1 QNYTDSSG
9 IHGRCDTPANLLSKG
24 CQSNFIEFPI
34 SKVEIHK
41 NKPLSIGIQKNNSDV
56 TQISPQ
62 KLTFR
67 LRPGNEETIEI
78 KVRQTEDYPVDLYY
92 LMDLSASMDDDL
104 NTIKELG
111 STLSKEMSKLTSN
124 FRLGFGSFVE
134 KPVSPFIKTT
144 AEEINNPCSSVPR
157 NCLPTFGYKHVLPL
171 TNDAERF
178 NEIVKEQKI
187 SANIDT
193 PEGGFDAIMQAAVC
207 KEYPTIG
214 QLTDKLVQ
222 NNVLLIFAVT
232 KEQVY
237 LYENYAKLIPGATVG
252 QLQKDSGN
260 ILQLIIDAYKELRS
274 EVELEVLGDTEGL
287 NLSFTAICNNGTIF
301 PRQRKCSHIKVG
313 DTVSFNM
320 TVSLPSCEK
329 RRRQIVIKPVGL
341 SDALEIDI
349 QLECSCNCQK
359 EAEMNSSKCSKGK
372 GSFEC
377 GVCACNPGYMGPYC
391 ECNENSLSTNSCK
404 RSPEQSS
411 CSGRGDC
418 YCGQCICHFSVYGNI
433 YGPYCE
439 CDNFSCVR
447 FKGLQCGG
455 DGLVNI
461 VTAQL
466 TLTPV
471 FLRMEYCVVE
481 EVNAFVEHVFA
492 QIPGPR
498 VAHVKDALHVV
509 ILVVPNDFSKDKSIP
524 CSLQGENECVTTF
537 LMATDEQGRTI
548 IHSIKQKDCP
558 QPPNIPMI
566 MLGVSL
572 AILLMGIVLLCI
584 WKLLVSFQDRKE
596 VAKFEA
602 ERSKAKWQTV
612 SPAAAIRRQL
622 PPMFLFFPPVV
633 YSADYLELKLL
644 FSPDKGMF
652 IIQSEH
658 LNLCIKADTVRLVLE
673 DCNQL
678 SKYMLWKWVS
688 KRHLFNIGRSTCLGL
703 NISNEE
709 QPLSLLE
716 CDSAQ
721 HSLWWNCNGKL
732 LVGASQYKLAVE
744 NGKHI
749 VAKRITN
756 HEWKQ
761 YMSYDE
767 DLCERPFQ
775 ETYTLLGN
783 SLGFPC
789 IFPFKYKNKW
799 YYECT
804 RESREFYWC
813 ATTSQY
819 ERDEKWG
826 FCPNA
831 DLTDRAL
838 GENHCVVFNLKAQYD
853 WQSYKCES
861 GLPYVCKKYGNSTAY
876 ETFDIWKYHPTRCN
890 TGWYPYNRNCY
901 KLHKEE
907 KNWNEAL
914 LSCQTDNSN
923 LISITSLADVEL
935 LINLLEDENVT
946 ETWIGLNSNK
956 TPVIFQW
963 SDGSSVT
970 FTNWHK
976 QEPNIFQRTSQLCV
990 SAQGSAGHWQ
1000 VKNCEDRYFYICK
1013 IAGRFENDTSK
1024 EESDCSEGWE
1034 RHGGFCYKIDNT
1046 PRSFEH
1052 ASSGYYCPPSL
1063 VTVTNRFEQAFI
1075 NSMIRSMVET
1085 DNTYFWIALQDL
1097 NNTGEYFWLTT
1108 EGKNQPV
1115 SYTNWNKHQPSHSG
1129 GCVVVRRGQP
1139 LGYWEVKNCR
1149 SFKAMSLCKQKIESY
1164 EEHEPNFEEP
1174 LDVCYPGWE
1183 SESNL
1188 LSCYKVFH
1196 NEKVLMKRTW
1206 DEAEALC
1213 QDLGAHLASFTHVY
1227 EEDFLNTFLNKM
1239 FDRAEER
1246 QFWIGFNKRNPL
1258 SGGTWEWS
1266 DGTPVVSAF
1275 LQNIYVEDDSRNCAA
1290 YKVNRTILPLHCNGK
1305 REWIC
1310 KIPKEP
1316 PWSYYQGAEYLFHIS
1331 ASEWTIFEFIC
1342 GWLRGEIVTIQS
1354 SNEQEFI
1361 HSRIK
1366 QCFLIQIPKDPDHL
1380 TNWYSAQ
1387 TFCSEQDGSLASI
1400 ENEVEQAFITMNLF
1414 GQKTSVWIGLQ
1425 SDDYGKWVNEHPK
1438 VYSNWLPVVE
1448 VVHGQRYN
1456 SANIQE
1462 QVPLCTLVS
1471 NNPNFHFTGKWYLE
1485 SCQKNYGFICQK
1497 TQDTS
1502 RHAIDASE
1510 MYPVP
1515 DTLEYGNRTYKLI
1528 HGNMTWFAAL
1538 KTCMANGTEL
1548 VSVTDH
1554 YHQAFLTVIVNRLG
1568 YAHWIGLSTSDN
1580 GLNFEWSDGT
1590 KSLFTFWGDEE
1601 SQSLGSCVYID
1612 INGQWKS
1619 ATCERLLQGA
1629 VCHVPTEKKLIEYK
1643 GLCSEKNVTWI
1654 KFRSNCYRFSTVFES
1669 TSFDTAYEFCK
1680 KQGSNLL
1687 TIKDEDENAFVLEE
1701 LHPFGSSVQRI
1712 WLNIQF
1718 VANNDTVAWL
1728 DGSPLNY
1735 SNWGIREPDLDHL
1748 KGNFCVALR
1757 TTDGVW
1763 QLSPCREKKGFVCKM
1778 DTVQECKE
1786 ILARKFP
1793 SFKGE
1798 KEKDVQDQKFLC
1810 MEHATEL
1817 VYKATTFST
1826 FKLLVKTLLH
1836 KAYKKLAN

>member
-1 QNYTDSSG
+1 ML
-9 IHGRCDTPANLLSKG
+9 C
-24 CQSNFIEFPI
+24 
-34 SKVEIHK
+34 
-41 NKPLSIGIQKNNSDV
+41 
-56 TQISPQ
+56 
-62 KLTFR
+62 
-67 LRPGNEETIEI
+67 
-78 KVRQTEDYPVDLYY
+78 
-92 LMDLSASMDDDL
+92 
-104 NTIKELG
+104 
-111 STLSKEMSKLTSN
+111 
-124 FRLGFGSFVE
+124 
-134 KPVSPFIKTT
+134 
-144 AEEINNPCSSVPR
+144 
-157 NCLPTFGYKHVLPL
+157 
-171 TNDAERF
+171 
-178 NEIVKEQKI
+178 
-187 SANIDT
+187 
-193 PEGGFDAIMQAAVC
+193 
-207 KEYPTIG
+207 
-214 QLTDKLVQ
+214 VQ
-222 NNVLLIFAVT
+222 
-232 KEQVY
+232 
-237 LYENYAKLIPGATVG
+237 
-252 QLQKDSGN
+252 
-260 ILQLIIDAYKELRS
+260 
-274 EVELEVLGDTEGL
+274 
-287 NLSFTAICNNGTIF
+287 
-301 PRQRKCSHIKVG
+301 
-313 DTVSFNM
+313 
-320 TVSLPSCEK
+320 
-329 RRRQIVIKPVGL
+329 
-341 SDALEIDI
+341 I
-349 QLECSCNCQK
+349 QLLVCS
-359 EAEMNSSKCSKGK
+359 MLL
-372 GSFEC
+372 
-377 GVCACNPGYMGPYC
+377 VCY
-391 ECNENSLSTNSCK
+391 
-404 RSPEQSS
+404 
-411 CSGRGDC
+411 
-418 YCGQCICHFSVYGNI
+418 
-433 YGPYCE
+433 
-439 CDNFSCVR
+439 
-447 FKGLQCGG
+447 
-455 DGLVNI
+455 
-461 VTAQL
+461 
-466 TLTPV
+466 
-471 FLRMEYCVVE
+471 
-481 EVNAFVEHVFA
+481 
-492 QIPGPR
+492 
-498 VAHVKDALHVV
+498 
-509 ILVVPNDFSKDKSIP
+509 
-524 CSLQGENECVTTF
+524 
-537 LMATDEQGRTI
+537 
-548 IHSIKQKDCP
+548 
-558 QPPNIPMI
+558 
-566 MLGVSL
+566 SL
-572 AILLMGIVLLCI
+572 AEDDAAL
-584 WKLLVSFQDRKE
+584 SQDQ
-596 VAKFEA
+596 V
-602 ERSKAKWQTV
+602 
-612 SPAAAIRRQL
+612 PY
-622 PPMFLFFPPVV
+622 FLN
-633 YSADYLELKLL
+633 
-644 FSPDKGMF
+644 KGMF

-658 LNLCIKADTVRLVLE
+658 LNLCIKADTFRLVLE
-673 DCNQL
+673 DCSQL

-688 KRHLFNIGRSTCLGL
+688 KRHLFNVGRSTCLGL

-732 LVGASQYKLAVE
+732 LVGASEYKLAAE

-756 HEWKQ
+756 HQWKQ

-767 DLCERPFQ
+767 DLCEHPFQ

-813 ATTSQY
+813 ATTSRY
-819 ERDEKWG
+819 EQDEKWG

-831 DLTDRAL
+831 EPGSDIFWEKNPDTQIFYQFNLFSVLSWNEARVACQTQGGDLLSITDMAEQRYISEELSTKGILLWTGLNRLDESSGWQWSDGAPLAFVNWRSNLTNRAL
-838 GENHCVVFNLKAQYD
+838 GENDCVVFNSKAQYD
-853 WQSYKCES
+853 WQSYKCDS
-861 GLPYVCKKYGNSTAY
+861 GLPYVCKKYGNSTEY

-907 KNWNEAL
+907 KSWNEAL
-914 LSCQTDNSN
+914 LSCKTDNSN

-970 FTNWHK
+970 YTNWHK

-1013 IAGRFENDTSK
+1013 IAGQLENDTSK
-1024 EESDCSEGWE
+1024 KESDCPEGWE

-1097 NNTGEYFWLTT
+1097 NNTGEYFWLTA
-1108 EGKNQPV
+1108 EGKNQRV

-1139 LGYWEVKNCR
+1139 LGYWEVKNCK

-1164 EEHEPNFEEP
+1164 EENEPNFEEP

-1227 EEDFLNTFLNKM
+1227 EEDFLNMFLNKM

-1258 SGGTWEWS
+1258 SGGTWVWS

-1275 LQNIYVEDDSRNCAA
+1275 LESIYVEDDSRNCAA

-1310 KIPKEP
+1310 KIPKGVKPKSPQWYINEP

-1354 SNEQEFI
+1354 SSEQEFI

-1366 QCFLIQIPKDPDHL
+1366 QLSKSDIRWWIGLRSELSSDGFRWRDGSPLVYENWNKGKERSVRTQGERCGFISSQTGLWGDENCTISLPSICKRKTVWTIEREILKDQNQQGECPKGWLYFGFKCFLIQIPKDPDHL

-1387 TFCSEQDGSLASI
+1387 SFCSEQDGSLASI

-1414 GQKTSVWIGLQ
+1414 GQRTSVWIGLQ

-1438 VYSNWLPVVE
+1438 VYSNWSPVD

-1485 SCQKNYGFICQK
+1485 SCQKKYGFICQK
-1497 TQDTS
+1497 AQDTS
-1502 RHAIDASE
+1502 KHAIDASE

-1548 VSVTDH
+1548 VSITDH

-1568 YAHWIGLSTSDN
+1568 YTHWIGLSTSDN

-1612 INGQWKS
+1612 INGQWKG
-1619 ATCERLLQGA
+1619 ANCERLLQGA

-1687 TIKDEDENAFVLEE
+1687 TIKEEDENAFVLEE
-1701 LHPFGSSVQRI
+1701 LHHYGGSVQRI
-1712 WLNIQF
+1712 WLNKF
-1718 VANNDTVAWL
+1718 VVDNDTVTWI

-1763 QLSPCREKKGFVCKM
+1763 QLSPCSEKKGFVCKM
-1778 DTVQECKE
+1778 DTDIFATAQTVKASNSG
-1786 ILARKFP
+1786 IVALA
-1793 SFKGE
+1793 
-1798 KEKDVQDQKFLC
+1798 VMVTLV
-1810 MEHATEL
+1810 MVATI
-1817 VYKATTFST
+1817 ST
-1826 FKLLVKTLLH
+1826 FLWCL
-1836 KAYKKLAN
+1836 YKQNNHLFNRVRWFRNSDYSQMNSEDLAAEESILISDLERTSEN